1 METHIVTAVADF
13 YQAEYDYE
21 KFIVTF
27 DKDTDKRS
35 EVISEGLVLQDPY
48 KEHIKVVSSKNEALW
63 KEIYYEKSEISGKV
77 DAYIATKD
85 GWVLQRVTRNR
96 PHGYGEDLHF
106 KFDREDT
113 IDGKDVEIYTAEYT
127 KNISEAYQIQDDLTY
142 TVKQEYYLD
151 KDRNILI
158 RVVTD
163 LSDMSEK
170 IAIANDMSANR
181 STIEEAENNF
191 EQINGLQQKEILNIY
206 NYGNPTE
213 IKWPEIN

>member
-1 METHIVTAVADF
+1 
-13 YQAEYDYE
+13 
-21 KFIVTF
+21 
-27 DKDTDKRS
+27 
-35 EVISEGLVLQDPY
+35 
-48 KEHIKVVSSKNEALW
+48 
-63 KEIYYEKSEISGKV
+63 
-77 DAYIATKD
+77 
-85 GWVLQRVTRNR
+85 
-96 PHGYGEDLHF
+96 LHF